1 MDFFEPEND
10 ENTPFECLVSK
21 KARILPEFFSL
32 LLIGIDIS
40 LSGIYNGRRT
50 GKNERW

>member
-1 MDFFEPEND
+1 MDFFEPKND
-10 ENTPFECLVSK
+10 ENTPLEHMLPE